1 MIRQPAP
8 FAERL
13 ALARVMVA
21 RRAPQPPVHL
31 ADQLDAAD
39 REVRQIHDRLIS
51 VLPMIEPGRHW
62 RQRMDADPS
71 DEVRA
76 YLLAALLGCTT
87 ICLHL
92 RRGGPQPSVC
102 RLPLRRV
109 DCQRCSATLY
119 RPHPDDDDRCDV
131 CTASGVVTFH
141 PLAVRQGPVLLA
153 GDACSACAGVLGIR
167 AAEAAS

>member
-51 VLPMIEPGRHW
+51 VLPMIEPGRNW
-62 RQRMDADPS
+62 RQRLDSQPS

-76 YLLAALLGCTT
+76 YLLAALMSCVTVCVH
-87 ICLHL
+87 I
-92 RRGGPQPSVC
+92 RRFGPQPAIA
-102 RLPLRRV
+102 RLAMRRV
-109 DCQRCSATLY
+109 DCQRCVQTLHRPATGA
-119 RPHPDDDDRCDV
+119 DECDV
-131 CTASGVVTFH
+131 CSAPETLTFH
-141 PLAVRQGPVLLA
+141 PFSVRKGPLMLA
-153 GDACSACAGVLGIR
+153 GDACRSCADTLGVLF
-167 AAEAAS
+167 AEAAS